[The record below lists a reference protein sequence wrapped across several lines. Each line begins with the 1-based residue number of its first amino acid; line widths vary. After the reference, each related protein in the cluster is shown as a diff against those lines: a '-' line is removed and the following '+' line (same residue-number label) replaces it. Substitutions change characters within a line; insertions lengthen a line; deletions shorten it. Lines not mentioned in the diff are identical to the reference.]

1 VKTIHGKTIKNSKG
15 ESEFQN
21 NVEDINVEVYLFKK
35 MENETKTKHGRN
47 EQKKNLNLK
56 IELKIDKLYIV
67 KNDTTKNKVLYR
79 LGYLKRN
86 RHIL

>member
-1 VKTIHGKTIKNSKG
+1 
-15 ESEFQN
+15 
-21 NVEDINVEVYLFKK
+21 

-47 EQKKNLNLK
+47 EQKNCNLK